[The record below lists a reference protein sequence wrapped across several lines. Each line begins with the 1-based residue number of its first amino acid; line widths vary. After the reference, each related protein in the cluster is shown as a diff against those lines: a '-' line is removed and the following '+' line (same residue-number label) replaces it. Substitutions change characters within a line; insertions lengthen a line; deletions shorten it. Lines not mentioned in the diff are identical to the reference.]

1 MKPYHQALR
10 RLAARSTGSLTSIS
24 EDDSEAF
31 AMSAGQLA
39 RQRSHRS
46 VSSGTR
52 SIHGRSTTP
61 SLPARDLQLEY
72 ELEPCA
78 ATASTLL
85 FAQDRAVVCLTHDTL
100 KVERRF
106 EKHKEKVVLIA
117 VDNVSERG
125 SGRLVV
131 SCDADKIAIIW
142 DIFTGDEIA
151 RFSAY
156 DQIRVASWMKN
167 GSVAFGTD
175 PSHIESEW
183 S

>member
-1 MKPYHQALR
+1 
-10 RLAARSTGSLTSIS
+10 
-24 EDDSEAF
+24 
-31 AMSAGQLA
+31 MSAGQLA
-39 RQRSHRS
+39 RQHSHRS

-61 SLPARDLQLEY
+61 SLPARDVQLEY

-85 FAQDRAVVCLTHDTL
+85 FAQDKAIVCLTHDTL

-131 SCDADKIAIIW
+131 SCDAEKIAVIW
-142 DIFTGDEIA
+142 DLFTGEEIA
-151 RFSAY
+151 RFLSV

-167 GSVAFGTD
+167 GNVAFGTNIWQSD
-175 PSHIESEW
+175 DERS
-183 S
+183 